1 MTCKGHHFFCRIFD
15 RAFYEGGVNMKGYY
29 TDGDYWGWIPHKNMS
44 GGRWMRFESDTEYR
58 EAYAEATTS

>member
-1 MTCKGHHFFCRIFD
+1 
-15 RAFYEGGVNMKGYY
+15 MKGYY

-58 EAYAEATTS
+58 EAYAEATTY